1 MRNGIWITAGIA
13 LFFLLC
19 SDAAAETVVKD
30 IKIEGNKRIEQ
41 EAVLERIR
49 TEVGGKYD
57 KDLLSKDLEAVFAM
71 GYFDNVR
78 VEVEEDDDGM
88 VVVFVVKEN
97 PSLRNIEFSGN
108 RVFEDE
114 ELKENINISSG
125 AIINITRIKRD
136 IKTIERMYKE
146 ENYHSASA
154 DYKIKQVDEN
164 RADLEFV
171 IEEGKKTRVKEI
183 IIEGNN
189 AFPDKKLK
197 KIMKTSEKGFFSW
210 LTLSGDLDMQT
221 LGQDV
226 NMLESHYQNHGYA
239 EARVAE
245 PDIRYEGEW
254 IYITIKIHEGPRFK
268 VGEVAFE
275 GELIANEEKLREKIS
290 IDDQEY
296 YNRQVLQN
304 DVMSLSDLYAD
315 QGYARSDIRPELKK
329 RPEDNV
335 VDIVFHLRKNRPVY
349 FEKIIIEGNT
359 KTRDKV
365 IRRELQVQEQE
376 EYSASKLKR
385 SVRNLYRLDYF
396 KDIDVKTREGSS
408 EDRMI
413 LDINV
418 EEKATGSFTFGAGY
432 SAVEKFYVMSSISE
446 RNFLGRGQRIEL
458 RAQAGSESRQFRFI
472 FTEPWLFDIPLSAT
486 LEGYNWERDYSDYE
500 RDSKG
505 GLVRFGYP
513 LFDYTRGYISY
524 AYDISGIENVS
535 EDYTHRVSEGRYTE
549 SSVTTSIV
557 YDSRDRAINPTEGSK
572 HKLSFEYAGLGG
584 NVGFAKTKAEAGKYF
599 PLFWDTVGFLHAE
612 GGHVTEVG
620 GKYLPDYEKFY
631 LGGINSLRG
640 FDWRDVSVI
649 EEDEEG
655 NLIRLGGEKYV
666 QFNVEFIFPLLKNAG
681 LRGVL
686 FYDTG
691 NVYEGGES
699 VDLGE
704 LRQSAGYGIRWYS
717 PLGPLRLERG
727 YILDRKKDKEG
738 NYIEDSG
745 RWEFSIGGVF

>member
-1 MRNGIWITAGIA
+1 MRIRFWAIA
-13 LFFLLC
+13 VLSLFFIL
-19 SDAAAETVVKD
+19 SAEATAETIIKD
-30 IKIEGNKRIEQ
+30 IKVEGNKRIEE
-41 EAVLERIR
+41 EAIFQAVS
-49 TEVGGKYD
+49 TEVGDEYYED
-57 KDLLSKDLEAVFAM
+57 RLSEDLEAIYKM
-71 GYFDNVR
+71 GYFSDVR
-78 VEVEEDDDGM
+78 VETEEEDDGM
-88 VVVFVVKEN
+88 VVVFIVNEN

-108 RVFEDE
+108 RLFEAE
-114 ELKENINISSG
+114 EIEENINITSG
-125 AIINITRIKRD
+125 AIINIARIKRD
-136 IKTIERMYKE
+136 IKTIERMYREK
-146 ENYHSASA
+146 NYHNASV
-154 DYKIKQVDEN
+154 DYEIKKTDEN

-171 IEEGKKTRVKEI
+171 IEEGKKVRIKEI
-183 IIEGNN
+183 IIEGSD
-189 AFPDKKLK
+189 AFSDKKLK

-210 LTLSGDLDMQT
+210 LTSSGDLEMQT
-221 LGQDV
+221 LEQDV
-226 NMLESHYQNHGYA
+226 NRIESYYQNHGYA

-254 IYITIKIHEGPRFK
+254 IYVTIKIHEGPRFK
-268 VGEVAFE
+268 VGEVSFE
-275 GELIANEEKLREKIS
+275 GELIADEEKLREKIS
-290 IDDQEY
+290 IEDQEY

-304 DVMSLSDLYAD
+304 DVMILSDLYAD
-315 QGYARSDIRPELKK
+315 QGYARSDVRPELKK
-329 RPEDNV
+329 RPEDDM
-335 VDIVFHLRKNRPVY
+335 VDIVFYLRKNRPVY
-349 FEKIIIEGNT
+349 FEKIVIEGNT

-365 IRRELQVQEQE
+365 IRRELRVHEQE
-376 EYSASKLKR
+376 KYSASKLKR
-385 SVRNLYRLDYF
+385 SVRNLYRLDF
-396 KDIDVKTREGSS
+396 FEDVDVKTREGSS

-418 EEKATGSFTFGAGY
+418 EEKPTGSFTLGAGY

-458 RAQAGSESRQFRFI
+458 RAQTGSESRQFRFI

-486 LEGYNWERDYSDYE
+486 FEAYNWERDYSDYE
-500 RDSKG
+500 RQSKG

-524 AYDISGIENVS
+524 AYDISEIEKVS
-535 EDYTHRVSEGRYTE
+535 EDYTHRINEGRYTE

-557 YDSRDRAINPTEGSK
+557 YDSRDRAISPTEGSK

-612 GGHVTEVG
+612 GGHVTQAG

-666 QFNVEFIFPLLKNAG
+666 QFNVEFIFPLLKDAG

-691 NVYEGGES
+691 NVYERGES
-699 VDLGE
+699 VDLGD

-727 YILDRKKDKEG
+727 YILDRKKDEEG

-745 RWEFSIGGVF
+745 RWEFAIGGTF